1 MIDPNLRPGS
11 TLRDHNRARLL
22 AAVDD
27 AHGST
32 RADLG
37 GRTGLARSTVTD
49 LVAELLA
56 GGLLVESGSAAGEA
70 PARRAGRP
78 SHRLR
83 RPADL
88 SLAIGIDFGHS
99 HCRTGLIDAR
109 GRVTAVRDLALD
121 VDSSPAHALAEAR
134 RMVTSLL
141 DTAGAD
147 RDRVVGA
154 AIGLPAPVDVERGTV
169 GPGNVLPQWVERR
182 PAVELEK
189 ALGLPVVVDNDANLG
204 VLGEIA
210 FGAAIGHADVVYVK
224 AATGIGAGIVLGGR
238 LHRGVSGRAGEIG
251 HVPVDITGAV
261 CRCGNRGC
269 LETVAATTQ
278 VIGVLQPAH
287 DGPLTM
293 ADVARLCAAGDP
305 GASRVVR
312 DAGRTIG
319 RVLADMVNSLNP
331 GAVVLGGEL
340 AAAGAPLLGGLEE
353 SLERF
358 AQPGVLRDV
367 EVRLG
372 ALGDDAQLVG
382 AGALVLAG
390 ARSVA

>member
-1 MIDPNLRPGS
+1 MTGPNPRPGA

-22 AAVDD
+22 AAVDG

-32 RADLG
+32 RAELG
-37 GRTGLARSTVTD
+37 ARTGLARSTVTD
-49 LVAELLA
+49 LVADLLA
-56 GGLLVESGSAAGEA
+56 TGRLVEAGAGAASTG
-70 PARRAGRP
+70 RVGRP

-83 RPADL
+83 
-88 SLAIGIDFGHS
+88 LAPRRALTVGIDLGHS
-99 HCRTGLIDAR
+99 HLRTGLVDSE
-109 GRVTAVRDLALD
+109 GRVTAVREVALD
-121 VDSSPAHALAEAR
+121 VDSSPADALAAAR
-134 RMVTSLL
+134 AMGADLL
-141 DTAGAD
+141 GGAGAD
-147 RDRVVGA
+147 RGLVEGA
-154 AIGLPAPVDVERGTV
+154 VIGLPAPVDVDRGTV

-182 PAVELEK
+182 PAVELQDV
-189 ALGLPVVVDNDANLG
+189 LGLPVLVENDANLG
-204 VLGEIA
+204 VLGEMA
-210 FGAAIGHADVVYVK
+210 FGAAVGCTDVVYVK

-251 HVPVDITGAV
+251 HVPVDLTGAV

-278 VIGVLQPAH
+278 VLGVLQPAH
-287 DGPLTM
+287 DTALTM
-293 ADVARLCAAGDP
+293 ADVARLCDAADP

-340 AAAGAPLLGGLEE
+340 AAAGAPLLAGLEE

-358 AQPGVLRDV
+358 AQPGILRDV
-367 EVRLG
+367 TVRLG
-372 ALGDDAQLVG
+372 ALGVDAQLVG
-382 AGALVLAG
+382 AGALALGLG
-390 ARSVA
+390 ASTGS

>member
-1 MIDPNLRPGS
+1 MIDLNPSPGS

-22 AAVDD
+22 AAVDT
-27 AHGST
+27 ARGST
-32 RADLG
+32 RSELG
-37 GRTGLARSTVTD
+37 EVTGLARSTVTD

-56 GGLLVESGSAAGEA
+56 SGALVEADDVPPTSS
-70 PARRAGRP
+70 RRAGRP

-83 RPADL
+83 RPVDT
-88 SLAIGIDFGHS
+88 SLAIGVDFGHR
-99 HCRTGLIDAR
+99 HCRTGLVDAA
-109 GRVTAVRDLALD
+109 GRVTSVREMNLD
-121 VDSSPAHALAEAR
+121 VDSSPTRALDEAR
-134 RMVTSLL
+134 RMVADLL
-141 DTAGAD
+141 TEAGAD
-147 RDRVVGA
+147 RSRVIGVG
-154 AIGLPAPVDVERGTV
+154 IGLPAPVDVERGTV

-182 PAVELEK
+182 PAVELQD
-189 ALGLPVVVDNDANLG
+189 ALGVPVMVENDANLG

-210 FGAAIGHADVVYVK
+210 FGAALGCSDVVYVK

-278 VIGVLQPAH
+278 VLAVLQPAH
-287 DGPLTM
+287 DETLTM

-305 GASRVVR
+305 GATRVVR
-312 DAGRTIG
+312 DAGRTVG

-340 AAAGAPLLGGLEE
+340 AAAGAPLLAGLVE

-367 EVRLG
+367 AVRLG

-390 ARSVA
+390 VR